1 MISLKQLRYA
11 LAVEKHLHFKKA
23 ADECAVSQS
32 ALSTAL
38 SELEKQLGIQ
48 IFERD
53 NKKVLITP
61 IGQAIL
67 TKAKTIRT
75 EVDDLYQL
83 ARSHNEPLSYPMT
96 LGIIPTIGPY
106 LLPKVLPRL
115 RREYPDFPLRILE
128 EQSHILVEKVRNG
141 EIDTAIL
148 ALPFAHDGLLS
159 FEFWQEDFY
168 WITQHD
174 DIQAKRS
181 DISSDEINHAQ
192 LMLLKD
198 GHCLK
203 DHALSA
209 CKLQPG
215 ETNQTF
221 GSSSLNTLI
230 QMVAGKMGTTIV
242 PEMALDQLIS
252 NSTELQAVH
261 LNEPS
266 PHRRIAFIIRPNYAG
281 VSNIERLIK
290 LFNEELKH
298 FFRQTTKPNN

>member
-23 ADECAVSQS
+23 AEECAVSQS

-38 SELEKQLGIQ
+38 SEFEKQLGVQ
-48 IFERD
+48 VFERD

-67 TKAKTIRT
+67 NKAKTIRI

-106 LLPKVLPRL
+106 LLPKVLPNL
-115 RREYPDFPLRILE
+115 RKAYPDFQLRIIE
-128 EQSHILVEKVRNG
+128 EQSHVLVEKVRNG
-141 EIDTAIL
+141 DIDTAIL
-148 ALPFAHDGLLS
+148 ALPFAHDGLLA

-168 WITQHD
+168 WITQKD
-174 DIQAKRS
+174 DVQAQRA
-181 DISSDEINHAQ
+181 DINSDEINHAQ

-221 GSSSLNTLI
+221 GASSLNTLI

-242 PEMALDQLIS
+242 PEMALDQLVS
-252 NSTELQAVH
+252 NSSELQAVH

-266 PHRRIAFIIRPNYAG
+266 PHRHIAFIVRPNYAS
-281 VSNIERLIK
+281 VSNIEK
-290 LFNEELKH
+290 LMKMFNEDLAS
-298 FFRQTTKPNN
+298 FYQRMPGA